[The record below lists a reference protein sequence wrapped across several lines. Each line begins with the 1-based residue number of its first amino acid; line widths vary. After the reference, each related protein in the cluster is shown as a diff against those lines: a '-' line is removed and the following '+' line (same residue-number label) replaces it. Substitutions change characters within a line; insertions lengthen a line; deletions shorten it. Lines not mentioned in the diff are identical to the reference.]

1 MHGIVGTVDTVGGE
15 VCQECQECHA
25 KFCMAKLTNLTN
37 LKRDDFANF
46 AKLVMQKICFA
57 LSTLFALLRGESA
70 ESANSARQKTTKM
83 SEQRA
88 VTLLLGLGWCRSCCR
103 GGGRVGRF
111 AQHS

>member
-70 ESANSARQKTTKM
+70 ESANSAIQIFLAHEIASTGHIVQIGFGRNRQ
-83 SEQRA
+83 S
-88 VTLLLGLGWCRSCCR
+88 
-103 GGGRVGRF
+103 
-111 AQHS
+111 